1 MTEPLFR
8 LDEGVPH
15 VGDRSYP
22 WRDEVWDRECAGVWF
37 AEFSPAGF
45 YEGFR
50 LRTENAWEMQV
61 IWTPGCPAD
70 TDGDDQCWRKNC
82 PCQELDD
89 LLPAGSMA
97 IVDCNAVDLL
107 DSMVGHLKGEWPHGT
122 PFNWSFPRLY
132 VDRQERFEEVL
143 AEMSTRPSPT
153 WL

>member
-1 MTEPLFR
+1 MSDTTFR
-8 LDEGVPH
+8 ITEGVPF

-22 WRDEVWDRECAGVWF
+22 WAIETWDREADGWY

-61 IWTPGCPAD
+61 IWTVGCPRD
-70 TDGDDQCWRKNC
+70 TDGDDQCWMENC
-82 PCQELDD
+82 PCQDLDD
-89 LLPAGSMA
+89 LLPAGMKA
-97 IVDCNAVDLL
+97 IVDCIAAGLH
-107 DSMVGHLKGEWPHGT
+107 DSYATTPAGESWPHGT

-132 VDRQERFEEVL
+132 LTTQDRFEEVL
-143 AEMSTRPSPT
+143 TEMSKRPSPP